1 VEMAMGRAI
10 RNEYYEEYP
19 RLTIFSASAPRSKRF
34 RMTSESQ
41 HPATG
46 LSYLSL
52 DDGQLLRQCSVDTF
66 RSSGP
71 GGQKRN
77 KTSSGVRLRHHPTGA
92 SVTATEDRSQH
103 VNKARALRRLREA
116 IALEVRSALN
126 QEVYRPSALLS
137 SFVSADGR
145 LIVGRRDAHYA
156 SVVSE
161 LLDLLAACGL
171 RVSDAG
177 KRLGVSTSHLVS
189 FVERDP
195 KLWRQVNRMR
205 SEAGLKPLR

>member
-1 VEMAMGRAI
+1 M
-10 RNEYYEEYP
+10 
-19 RLTIFSASAPRSKRF
+19 K
-34 RMTSESQ
+34 SQ
-41 HPATG
+41 HAAG
-46 LSYLSL
+46 GRSYLSL
-52 DDGQLLRQCSVDTF
+52 DDAQLLRQCEVDTF

-77 KTSSGVRLRHHPTGA
+77 KTSSGVRLRHHPSGA

-116 IALEVRSALN
+116 IALEVRGALDPDA
-126 QEVYRPSALLS
+126 YRPSAVLS

-145 LIVGRRDAHYA
+145 LTVGRRDAQYA
-156 SVVSE
+156 LVVSE

-171 RVSDAG
+171 RLSETGRRV
-177 KRLGVSTSHLVS
+177 GVSTGHLVG
-189 FVERDP
+189 FVEHDP

-205 SEAGLKPLR
+205 LEAGLKPLR